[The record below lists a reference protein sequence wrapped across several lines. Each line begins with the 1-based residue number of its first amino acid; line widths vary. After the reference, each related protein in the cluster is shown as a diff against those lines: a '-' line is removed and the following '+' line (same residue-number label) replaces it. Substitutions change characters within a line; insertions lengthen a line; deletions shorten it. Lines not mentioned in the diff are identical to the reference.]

1 MPVSDRPV
9 RYSKFGTLG
18 KSVAASVLLGMG
30 GLFYAREVEPRRVEV
45 VDLTLTLPRLAQGFD
60 GYRLVQIG
68 DIHLDD
74 WTRPQQLHR
83 IVEMVNEQHPDLVAI
98 TGDFASYSAR
108 RLDEGLLV
116 GALRR
121 LSARDGVVAILGNHD
136 YLTDANLVRRCI
148 REGGVKEL
156 LNDAHTLRCGEARLH
171 VAGIDDV
178 MEGRSRLDLVLG
190 RLPEEGVAILLAHEP
205 DFADVAAATGRF
217 DLQLSGHSH
226 GGQVRVPLLTR
237 LVLPP
242 FSQRY
247 PRGLH
252 RVGSMALYTNRG
264 LGTVHA
270 QLRFLCRPEITV
282 LTLCSP
288 GPEGAHQPPRR
299 GG

>member
-1 MPVSDRPV
+1 
-9 RYSKFGTLG
+9 
-18 KSVAASVLLGMG
+18 
-30 GLFYAREVEPRRVEV
+30 
-45 VDLTLTLPRLAQGFD
+45 LAQEFD

-74 WTRPQQLHR
+74 WTRPQRLHR
-83 IVEMVNEQHPDLVAI
+83 IVEMVNEQRPDLVAI

-108 RLDEGLLV
+108 RLDEELLV

-121 LSARDGVVAILGNHD
+121 LSARDGVISILGNHD
-136 YLTDANLVRRCI
+136 YLTDVNLVRRCV

-156 LNDAHTLRCGEARLH
+156 LNDVRTLRRGAARLH

-190 RLPEEGVAILLAHEP
+190 RLPEEGAAILLAHEP

-237 LVLPP
+237 IVLPP

-252 RVGSMALYTNRG
+252 RVGAWPSTPTGASAPSTPGCAFCAGRRSRSSPS
-264 LGTVHA
+264 A
-270 QLRFLCRPEITV
+270 RPD
-282 LTLCSP
+282 
-288 GPEGAHQPPRR
+288 RR
-299 GG
+299 GPTDLPVVADKAASPAGTETGRLGVEWRVMGRLEHGRCG